1 MHIPSKHKCI
11 GPMLGYSRQNQTESG
26 KVQTNRCT
34 LPLLTKPGIVHSEIR
49 KYVRILNPQKK
60 NSWIFLD
67 FSNFFLVYDDFINE
81 KEFKF

>member
-34 LPLLTKPGIVHSEIR
+34 LPVFTKPGIVHSKIR
-49 KYVRILNPQKK
+49 CTDIKSSTKK
-60 NSWIFLD
+60 KSLD
-67 FSNFFLVYDDFINE
+67 FFGFF
-81 KEFKF
+81 EFFFGVRRFYK